1 MYYWLCSFHTLER
14 QHEKT
19 TPINAFI
26 NLMDNYILPRKQA
39 ITVFFAFAFGYF
51 LSCLLRAITATL
63 SPVLTL
69 EFELMA
75 ADLGLLAGG
84 YFLGF
89 ASMQIPLGYLLDKF
103 GPKKIVSSFLLIAFI
118 GTVSF
123 ALAQSFSGLLVSR
136 ILIGVGAGAC
146 LMAPLTGYRIWFAEN
161 QQQRVNSWMLM
172 IASLGFLSS
181 TLPVQLLLPTLGWR
195 WIFGGTAA
203 LILISII
210 LILAIIP
217 KWNHQKDESLE
228 NQLKSGS
235 LADVW
240 KNKFFISVIPMGL
253 FNYGGLMAI
262 QTLWAG
268 PWMIRVAGYTPLE
281 SATGLFWINITML
294 VSFFLWGYFLP
305 RITNLGFSALKILTV
320 GLPISF
326 LVMLFIII
334 LGSKAGAFYI
344 TLFILS
350 SIFLSVIQ
358 PAVGLSFQS
367 HLAGKALTSFN
378 LLIFLGAFIMQWFI
392 GLVIDL
398 VKSFGYTE
406 IIGFKTA
413 FSVFLLLSL
422 TSYIFFLI
430 INKNHI
436 FFKIKNM

>member
-1 MYYWLCSFHTLER
+1 ME
-14 QHEKT
+14 
-19 TPINAFI
+19 
-26 NLMDNYILPRKQA
+26 NYILPRREA
-39 ITVFFAFAFGYF
+39 ITVFFVFAFGYF

-123 ALAQSFSGLLVSR
+123 ALAQNFSGLLVSR
-136 ILIGVGAGAC
+136 ILIGVGVSAC
-146 LMAPLTGYRIWFAEN
+146 LMAPLTGYRIWFAED
-161 QQQRVNSWMLM
+161 QQQRANSWMLM

-181 TLPVQLLLPTLGWR
+181 TLPIQLLLPSLGWR
-195 WIFGGTAA
+195 WIFGGIAA
-203 LILISII
+203 LILISIF
-210 LILAIIP
+210 LMLVFIP

-228 NQLKSGS
+228 NSERKGS

-294 VSFFLWGYFLP
+294 ISFFLWGYFLP
-305 RITNLGFSALKILTV
+305 RITNLGFSALKILKL
-320 GLPISF
+320 GLPVSF
-326 LVMLFIII
+326 LIMLIIII

-350 SIFLSVIQ
+350 SIFLSVTQ
-358 PAVGLSFQS
+358 PAVGLSFAS

-378 LLIFLGAFIMQWFI
+378 LLIFLGTFIMQWVM

-398 VKSFGYTE
+398 VKIFGYTE
-406 IIGFKTA
+406 IIGFKAA
-413 FSVFLLLSL
+413 FSFFLFLSL
-422 TSYIFFLI
+422 ISYIFFLI
-430 INKNHI
+430 INK
-436 FFKIKNM
+436 KS

>member
-1 MYYWLCSFHTLER
+1 ME
-14 QHEKT
+14 
-19 TPINAFI
+19 
-26 NLMDNYILPRKQA
+26 NYILPRRQA
-39 ITVFFAFAFGYF
+39 ITVFFVFAFGYF

-123 ALAQSFSGLLVSR
+123 ALAQNFSGLLVSR
-136 ILIGVGAGAC
+136 ILIGVGVSAC

-161 QQQRVNSWMLM
+161 QQQRANSWMLM

-181 TLPVQLLLPTLGWR
+181 TLPIQLLLPAFGWR
-195 WIFGGTAA
+195 WIFGGIAA
-203 LILISII
+203 LILISIF
-210 LILAIIP
+210 LMLAFIP
-217 KWNHQKDESLE
+217 KWDHQKNESLD
-228 NQLKSGS
+228 NQTSKGS

-268 PWMIRVAGYTPLE
+268 PWMVRVAGYTPIE

-294 VSFFLWGYFLP
+294 ISFFLWGYFLP
-305 RITNLGFSALKILTV
+305 RITNLGFSALKILKL
-320 GLPISF
+320 GLPVSF
-326 LVMLFIII
+326 LVMLIIII

-350 SIFLSVIQ
+350 SIFLSVTQ

-378 LLIFLGAFIMQWFI
+378 LLIFLGTFIMQWI
-392 GLVIDL
+392 MGLVIDL
-398 VKSFGYTE
+398 VKNFGYTE
-406 IIGFKTA
+406 IIGFKAA
-413 FSVFLLLSL
+413 FSFFLFLSL
-422 TSYIFFLI
+422 ISYIFFLI
-430 INKNHI
+430 VNK
-436 FFKIKNM
+436 KS

>member
-1 MYYWLCSFHTLER
+1 ME
-14 QHEKT
+14 
-19 TPINAFI
+19 
-26 NLMDNYILPRKQA
+26 NYILPKRQA
-39 ITVFFAFAFGYF
+39 ITVFFVFAFGYF

-118 GTVSF
+118 GTLSF
-123 ALAQSFSGLLVSR
+123 ALAQSFSGLLISR
-136 ILIGVGAGAC
+136 ILIGVGVSAC

-161 QQQRVNSWMLM
+161 QQQRANSWMLM

-181 TLPVQLLLPTLGWR
+181 TLPVQLLLPALGWR
-195 WIFGGTAA
+195 WLFAGIAG
-203 LILISII
+203 LILISIF
-210 LILAIIP
+210 LMLAFIP
-217 KWNHQKDESLE
+217 KWDHQKDESLE
-228 NQLKSGS
+228 NPVRQGS
-235 LADVW
+235 LSDVW

-305 RITNLGFSALKILTV
+305 RITNLGFSALKILKL
-320 GLPISF
+320 GLPVSF
-326 LVMLFIII
+326 LVMLTIII

-350 SIFLSVIQ
+350 SIFLSVTQ

-378 LLIFLGAFIMQWFI
+378 LLIFLGTFIMQWVM
-392 GLVIDL
+392 GLVIDF
-398 VKSFGYTE
+398 VKNSGYTE
-406 IIGFKTA
+406 IIGFKAA
-413 FSVFLLLSL
+413 FSFFLFLSL
-422 TSYIFFLI
+422 ISYIFFLI
-430 INKNHI
+430 INK
-436 FFKIKNM
+436 KS

>member
-1 MYYWLCSFHTLER
+1 ME
-14 QHEKT
+14 
-19 TPINAFI
+19 
-26 NLMDNYILPRKQA
+26 NYILPKRQA
-39 ITVFFAFAFGYF
+39 ITVFFVFAFGYF

-123 ALAQSFSGLLVSR
+123 ALAQNFSGLLVSR
-136 ILIGVGAGAC
+136 ILIGVGVSAC

-161 QQQRVNSWMLM
+161 QQQRANSWMLM

-181 TLPVQLLLPTLGWR
+181 TLPIQLLLPAFGWR
-195 WIFGGTAA
+195 WIFGGIAA
-203 LILISII
+203 LILISIF
-210 LILAIIP
+210 LMLAFIP
-217 KWNHQKDESLE
+217 KWDHQKNESLDY
-228 NQLKSGS
+228 QTSKGS

-268 PWMIRVAGYTPLE
+268 PWMVRVAGYTPIE

-294 VSFFLWGYFLP
+294 ISFFLWGYFLP
-305 RITNLGFSALKILTV
+305 KITNLGFSALRILKL
-320 GLPISF
+320 GLPVSF
-326 LVMLFIII
+326 LIMLMIII

-350 SIFLSVIQ
+350 SIFLSVTQ
-358 PAVGLSFQS
+358 PAVGLSFAS

-378 LLIFLGAFIMQWFI
+378 LLIFLGTFIMQWVM

-398 VKSFGYTE
+398 VKTFGYTE
-406 IIGFKTA
+406 IIGFKAA
-413 FSVFLLLSL
+413 FSFFLFLSL
-422 TSYIFFLI
+422 ISYIFFLI
-430 INKNHI
+430 INK
-436 FFKIKNM
+436 KS

>member
-1 MYYWLCSFHTLER
+1 MENH
-14 QHEKT
+14 
-19 TPINAFI
+19 
-26 NLMDNYILPRKQA
+26 ILPRREA
-39 ITVFFAFAFGYF
+39 ITVFFVFAFGYF

-123 ALAQSFSGLLVSR
+123 ALAQNFSGLLVSR
-136 ILIGVGAGAC
+136 ILIGVGVSAC

-161 QQQRVNSWMLM
+161 QQQRANSWMLM

-181 TLPVQLLLPTLGWR
+181 TLPIQLLLPSLGWR
-195 WIFGGTAA
+195 WIFGGIAA
-203 LILISII
+203 LILISIF
-210 LILAIIP
+210 LMLVFIP

-228 NQLKSGS
+228 NSERKGS

-294 VSFFLWGYFLP
+294 ISFFLWGYFLP
-305 RITNLGFSALKILTV
+305 RITNLGFSALKILKL
-320 GLPISF
+320 GLPVSF
-326 LVMLFIII
+326 LIMLIIII

-350 SIFLSVIQ
+350 SIFLSVTQ
-358 PAVGLSFQS
+358 PAVGLSFAS

-378 LLIFLGAFIMQWFI
+378 LLIFLGTFIMQWVM

-398 VKSFGYTE
+398 IKIFGYTE
-406 IIGFKTA
+406 IIGFKAA
-413 FSVFLLLSL
+413 FSFFLFLSL
-422 TSYIFFLI
+422 ISYIFFLI
-430 INKNHI
+430 INK
-436 FFKIKNM
+436 KS

>member
-1 MYYWLCSFHTLER
+1 
-14 QHEKT
+14 
-19 TPINAFI
+19 
-26 NLMDNYILPRKQA
+26 MDNYILPRKQA
-39 ITVFFAFAFGYF
+39 ITVFLVFAFGYF

-63 SPVLTL
+63 SPILTS
-69 EFELMA
+69 EFQLTA
-75 ADLGLLAGG
+75 ADLGLLAGV

-89 ASMQIPLGYLLDKF
+89 ACMQIPLGYLLDKF
-103 GPKKIVSSFLLIAFI
+103 GPKKIISSFLLIAFV
-118 GTVSF
+118 GTISF
-123 ALAQSFSGLLVSR
+123 ALAQSFSSLLVSR
-136 ILIGVGAGAC
+136 ILIGVGVSAC

-161 QQQRVNSWMLM
+161 QQQSANSWMLM

-181 TLPVQLLLPTLGWR
+181 TLPIQLLLPTLGWR
-195 WIFGGTAA
+195 WIFGVIAI

-210 LILAIIP
+210 LMLTFIP
-217 KWNHQKDESLE
+217 KWNLQNNDSKEDSK
-228 NQLKSGS
+228 KSGS

-305 RITNLGFSALKILTV
+305 RITNFGFSALKILKL
-320 GLPISF
+320 GLPVSF
-326 LVMLFIII
+326 LVMITIII

-350 SIFLSVIQ
+350 SIFLSVTQ
-358 PAVGLSFQS
+358 PAVGLSFKN
-367 HLAGKALTSFN
+367 HMAGKALTSFN
-378 LLIFLGAFIMQWFI
+378 LLIFLGTFIMQWVM

-398 VKSFGYTE
+398 VKNFGYTE
-406 IIGFKTA
+406 IIGFKSA
-413 FSVFLLLSL
+413 FSVFLFLSII
-422 TSYIFFLI
+422 SYTFFLI
-430 INKNHI
+430 INRKS
-436 FFKIKNM
+436 

>member
-1 MYYWLCSFHTLER
+1 ME
-14 QHEKT
+14 
-19 TPINAFI
+19 
-26 NLMDNYILPRKQA
+26 NYILPKRQA
-39 ITVFFAFAFGYF
+39 ITVFFVFAFGYF

-123 ALAQSFSGLLVSR
+123 ALAQNFSGLLVSR
-136 ILIGVGAGAC
+136 ILIGIGVSAC

-161 QQQRVNSWMLM
+161 QQQRANSWMLM

-181 TLPVQLLLPTLGWR
+181 TLPIQLLLPAFGWR
-195 WIFGGTAA
+195 WIFGGIAA
-203 LILISII
+203 LILISIF
-210 LILAIIP
+210 LMLAFIP
-217 KWNHQKDESLE
+217 KWDHQKIESLD
-228 NQLKSGS
+228 NQTSKGS

-268 PWMIRVAGYTPLE
+268 PWMVRVAGYTPIE

-294 VSFFLWGYFLP
+294 ISFFLWGYFLP
-305 RITNLGFSALKILTV
+305 KITNLGFSALKILKL
-320 GLPISF
+320 GLPVSF
-326 LVMLFIII
+326 LIMLMIII

-350 SIFLSVIQ
+350 SIFLSVTQ
-358 PAVGLSFQS
+358 PAVGLSFAS

-378 LLIFLGAFIMQWFI
+378 LLIFLGTFIMQWI
-392 GLVIDL
+392 MGVVIDL
-398 VKSFGYTE
+398 VKNFGYTE

-413 FSVFLLLSL
+413 FSFFLFLSL
-422 TSYIFFLI
+422 ISYIFFLI
-430 INKNHI
+430 INK
-436 FFKIKNM
+436 KS